1 MATPATVMGL
11 KVGISKVQFSH
22 LSGEWLFKSDDES
35 TCPLFQRLSD
45 GATHYQNLTDINK
58 IIPEDVPA
66 PALPVPRMSA
76 PGHIGTPP
84 PVVAMS
90 LQEVTDAQES
100 VVAVV
105 PQMTVWQTRALECFQ
120 TMHDEAV
127 KYRAGQVSR
136 ITYSHGICDNI
147 TRFTDYDDEM
157 SYVKDNLIRR
167 TASYSGEHHYPV
179 KSHDA
184 SRSAEWAWD
193 YTSDKWGGEYGANR
207 LVQLEQMIHLI
218 KNEWDDDLACRMTPA
233 RSAGIS
239 VGDQVWNK
247 TTRAVWTFVRDDGSN
262 DPYFK
267 TDEGRETSC
276 HLRHIQKLSDII
288 TGKSFAE
295 LMAESE
301 TLAQRRA
308 TLKVQKADIEAQLAS
323 MDESFARM
331 DIELAI
337 TYKVKRIE

>member
-1 MATPATVMGL
+1 MATPATSMGL
-11 KVGISKVQFSH
+11 KVGVSKVQFSH
-22 LSGEWLFKSDDES
+22 LSGEWVFKSDDES
-35 TCPLFQRLSD
+35 TCPLFQRVSD

-58 IIPEDVPA
+58 IIPEDVPV
-66 PALPVPRMSA
+66 PALPVPRMSGLEFFGA
-76 PGHIGTPP
+76 PP
-84 PVVAMS
+84 PVVTMT
-90 LQEVTDAQES
+90 LQEVADAEES

-105 PQMTVWQTRALECFQ
+105 PQMTTWQTRALECFQ
-120 TMHDEAV
+120 TMHEEAV

-136 ITYSHGICDNI
+136 VTYSHGICDNI

-157 SYVKDNLIRR
+157 AYVKDNLIRR

-207 LVQLEQMIHLI
+207 LVQLEQIIELI
-218 KNEWDDDLACRMTPA
+218 KNEWNDDLACRMTPA
-233 RSAGIS
+233 RSAGIAA
-239 VGDQVWNK
+239 GDQVWNK

-276 HLRHIQKLSDII
+276 HLRHIQKLSDIMS
-288 TGKSFAE
+288 GKSFNDI
-295 LMAESE
+295 MAESARL
-301 TLAQRRA
+301 TAQREV
-308 TLKVQKADIEAQLAS
+308 LKAQKAEIEAQLTK
-323 MDESFARM
+323 MDEAFARM

>member
-1 MATPATVMGL
+1 MATPATSMGL
-11 KVGISKVQFSH
+11 KVGVSKVQFSH
-22 LSGEWLFKSDDES
+22 LSGEWVFKSDDES
-35 TCPLFQRLSD
+35 TCPLFQRVSD

-66 PALPVPRMSA
+66 PALPVPRMSGLEFFGA
-76 PGHIGTPP
+76 PP
-84 PVVAMS
+84 PVATMT
-90 LQEVTDAQES
+90 LQEVADAEES

-105 PQMTVWQTRALECFQ
+105 PQMTTWQTRALECFQ
-120 TMHDEAV
+120 TMHEEAV
-127 KYRAGQVSR
+127 KYRAGQNSR
-136 ITYSHGICDNI
+136 VTYSHGICDNI

-157 SYVKDNLIRR
+157 AYVKDNLIRR

-207 LVQLEQMIHLI
+207 LVQLEQIIELI
-218 KNEWDDDLACRMTPA
+218 KNEWNDDLACRMTPA
-233 RSAGIS
+233 RSAGIAA
-239 VGDQVWNK
+239 GDQVWNK

-267 TDEGRETSC
+267 TEEGRETSC
-276 HLRHIQKLSDII
+276 HLRHIQKLSDIMS
-288 TGKSFAE
+288 GKSFNDI
-295 LMAESE
+295 MAESARL
-301 TLAQRRA
+301 TAQREV
-308 TLKVQKADIEAQLAS
+308 LKAQKAEIEAQLTK
-323 MDESFARM
+323 MDEAFARM

>member
-1 MATPATVMGL
+1 MATPATSMGL
-11 KVGISKVQFSH
+11 KVGVSKVQFSH
-22 LSGEWLFKSDDES
+22 LSGEWVFKSDDES
-35 TCPLFQRLSD
+35 TCPLFQRVSD

-58 IIPEDVPA
+58 IIPENVPA
-66 PALPVPRMSA
+66 PALPVPRMSGLEFFGA
-76 PGHIGTPP
+76 PP
-84 PVVAMS
+84 PVATMT
-90 LQEVTDAQES
+90 LQEVADAEES

-105 PQMTVWQTRALECFQ
+105 PQMTTWQTRALECFQ
-120 TMHDEAV
+120 TMHEEAV

-136 ITYSHGICDNI
+136 VTYSHGICDNI

-157 SYVKDNLIRR
+157 AYVKDNLIRR

-207 LVQLEQMIHLI
+207 LVQLEQIIELI
-218 KNEWDDDLACRMTPA
+218 KNEWNDDLACRMTPA
-233 RSAGIS
+233 RSAGIAA
-239 VGDQVWNK
+239 GDQVWNK

-276 HLRHIQKLSDII
+276 HLRHIQKLSDIMS
-288 TGKSFAE
+288 GKSFNDI
-295 LMAESE
+295 MAESARL
-301 TLAQRRA
+301 TAQREV
-308 TLKVQKADIEAQLAS
+308 LKAQKAEIEAQLTK
-323 MDESFARM
+323 MDEAFARM